1 MATHS
6 PVLID
11 ELFGELA
18 PAPEGQRWE
27 VIHTKPRCEK
37 KLAEYAQRN
46 GITYYL
52 PQMDSKRVYQRRVVS
67 FTKPMFPS
75 YLFCVL
81 DSRSRQ
87 TLLISGYTVSFIRV
101 HQQEQLLQEL
111 RNIKLSRLPE
121 IELQN
126 TIWLSEGLQV
136 EIMQGPLKGVTGVVE
151 SHDKLDEVRL
161 QVQILRQAVLVK
173 IDPRN
178 VKILGEYTI
187 VEKEK

>member
-81 DSRSRQ
+81 GPRSRQ

-111 RNIKLSRLPE
+111 QNIKLSRLPE

>member
-37 KLAEYAQRN
+37 KLAEYARRN

-111 RNIKLSRLPE
+111 QNIKLSRLPE

-187 VEKEK
+187 VEKER

>member
-37 KLAEYAQRN
+37 KLAEYARRN

-151 SHDKLDEVRL
+151 SHAKLDEVRL

-187 VEKEK
+187 VEKER

>member
-187 VEKEK
+187 VEKER

>member
-37 KLAEYAQRN
+37 KLAEYARRN

-87 TLLISGYTVSFIRV
+87 TLLIFGYTVSFIRV

-187 VEKEK
+187 VEKER

>member
-81 DSRSRQ
+81 GPRSRQ

>member
-81 DSRSRQ
+81 GPRSRQ

-187 VEKEK
+187 VEKER

>member
-37 KLAEYAQRN
+37 KLAEYARRN

-81 DSRSRQ
+81 GPRSRQ

-161 QVQILRQAVLVK
+161 QVQILRRAVLVK

-187 VEKEK
+187 VEKER

>member
-37 KLAEYAQRN
+37 KLAEYARRN

-161 QVQILRQAVLVK
+161 QVQILRQAVLAK

-187 VEKEK
+187 VEKER

>member
-37 KLAEYAQRN
+37 KLAEYARRN

-187 VEKEK
+187 VEKER

>member
-37 KLAEYAQRN
+37 KLAEYARRN

-126 TIWLSEGLQV
+126 TIWLSEGLRS

-187 VEKEK
+187 VEKER

>member
-1 MATHS
+1 MATHT

-11 ELFGELA
+11 ELFGELK

-37 KLAEYAQRN
+37 KLAQYARGN

-52 PQMDSKRVYQRRVVS
+52 PQMDSKRVYQRRMVS

-81 DSRSRQ
+81 DPPKRQ
-87 TLLISGYTVSFIRV
+87 TLLYSGYIVAFLRVS
-101 HQQEQLLQEL
+101 QQQFLLEEL
-111 RNIKLSRLPE
+111 LNIKHSTYPQ
-121 IELQN
+121 IEMEKTL
-126 TIWLSEGLQV
+126 WLSQGLKV
-136 EIMQGPLKGVTGVVE
+136 EITQGPLKGVTGLVE

-161 QVQILRQAVLVK
+161 QVNILRQAVLVK
-173 IDPRN
+173 IDPHF
-178 VKILGEYTI
+178 VKILGEYMI
-187 VEKEK
+187 VEE

>member
-37 KLAEYAQRN
+37 KLAEYARRN

-161 QVQILRQAVLVK
+161 QVQILRRAVLVK

-187 VEKEK
+187 VEKER

>member
-37 KLAEYAQRN
+37 KLAEYARRN

-81 DSRSRQ
+81 GPRSRQ

>member
-37 KLAEYAQRN
+37 KLAEYARRN

-81 DSRSRQ
+81 GPRSRQ

-151 SHDKLDEVRL
+151 SHAKLDEVRL

-187 VEKEK
+187 VEKER

>member
-1 MATHS
+1 
-6 PVLID
+6 
-11 ELFGELA
+11 
-18 PAPEGQRWE
+18 
-27 VIHTKPRCEK
+27 
-37 KLAEYAQRN
+37 
-46 GITYYL
+46 
-52 PQMDSKRVYQRRVVS
+52 MDSKRVYQRRVVS

-187 VEKEK
+187 VEKER

>member
-1 MATHS
+1 MATHT

-11 ELFGELA
+11 ELFGELK

-37 KLAEYAQRN
+37 KLAEYARRS

-52 PQMDSKRVYQRRVVS
+52 PQMDSKRVYQRRIVN

-75 YLFCVL
+75 YLFVVL
-81 DSRSRQ
+81 DPRQRQ

-101 HQQEQLLQEL
+101 SQQDQLLEEL
-111 RNIKLSRLPE
+111 LNIKLSRTPE
-121 IELQN
+121 IELAN
-126 TIWLSEGLQV
+126 TLWLSEGLKV
-136 EIMQGPLKGVTGVVE
+136 EIMSGPLKGVTGVVE
-151 SHDKLDEVRL
+151 DHAKLDEVRL
-161 QVQILRQAVLVK
+161 QVNILRQAVLVK
-173 IDPRN
+173 IDPRL

-187 VEKEK
+187 VEEDR

>member
-37 KLAEYAQRN
+37 KLAEYARRN

-81 DSRSRQ
+81 DARSRQ

-161 QVQILRQAVLVK
+161 QVQILRRAVLVK

-187 VEKEK
+187 VEKER

>member
-37 KLAEYAQRN
+37 KLAEYARRN

-81 DSRSRQ
+81 DARSRQ

-187 VEKEK
+187 VEKER

>member
-37 KLAEYAQRN
+37 KLAEYARRN

-81 DSRSRQ
+81 ASRSRQ

-187 VEKEK
+187 VEKER

>member
-37 KLAEYAQRN
+37 KLAEYARRN

-81 DSRSRQ
+81 GPRSRQ

-187 VEKEK
+187 VEKER